1 MIDKTNA
8 QLLVF
13 FSALSDA
20 TRLKIVGLLA
30 QDDFSVEELAEML
43 ALRPPTVSHHL
54 SKLGKIGLV
63 SARAESYYN
72 VYHLNTDVLSKWA
85 GMILNEDK
93 LPGLAGDVDIDA
105 YDKKVIADYTREDGS
120 LKTIPSRRK
129 KLEAVLRYVAR
140 EFVPGAD
147 YPEAEVNRI
156 LHGFHEDTATLRR
169 ELVAAGLMVREK
181 SVYRLAAEP
190 APKHVRSGL
199 TRRTRP

>member
-1 MIDKTNA
+1 MIDKTNS

-43 ALRPPTVSHHL
+43 DLRPPTISHHL

-72 VYHLNTDVLSKWA
+72 IYHLNTDVLSKWA
-85 GMILNEDK
+85 GMILDEDR
-93 LPGLAGDVDIDA
+93 LPSLADDVDINA
-105 YDKKVIADYTREDGS
+105 YDKKVIADYTRPDGS

-129 KLEAVLRYVAR
+129 KLEALLRYVAR
-140 EFVPGAD
+140 EFVEGAD
-147 YPEAEVNRI
+147 YPEGEVNRI
-156 LHGFHEDTATLRR
+156 LRGFHEDTATLRR
-169 ELVAAGLMVREK
+169 ELVGMRLMSRTGG
-181 SVYRLAAEP
+181 VYR
-190 APKHVRSGL
+190 
-199 TRRTRP
+199 RTP

>member
-1 MIDKTNA
+1 MIDRTNS

-43 ALRPPTVSHHL
+43 GLRPSTVSHHL

-72 VYHLNTDVLSKWA
+72 VYHLNTDVLSMWA
-85 GMILNEDK
+85 GMILDEDR
-93 LPGLAGDVDIDA
+93 LPDLAEDVDIDA
-105 YDKKVIADYTREDGS
+105 YDKKVIADYTRPDGT

-129 KLEAVLRYVAR
+129 KLEAVLRHVAR
-140 EFVPGAD
+140 EFVPEMD
-147 YPEAEVNRI
+147 YPEKDVNRI
-156 LHGFHEDTATLRR
+156 LRSFHEDTATLRR
-169 ELVAAGLMVREK
+169 ELIAAQLMTRANGF
-181 SVYRLAAEP
+181 Y
-190 APKHVRSGL
+190 
-199 TRRTRP
+199 RRTA

>member
-1 MIDKTNA
+1 MIDKTNS

-43 ALRPPTVSHHL
+43 DLRASTISHHL

-63 SARAESYYN
+63 SAHAESYYN

-85 GMILNEDK
+85 TMILDEDK
-93 LPGLAGDVDIDA
+93 LPDLAEDVDIDA
-105 YDKKVIADYTREDGS
+105 YDKKVVSDYTRPDGS

-129 KLEAVLRYVAR
+129 KLEAVMRYVAR

-147 YPEAEVNRI
+147 YPEDEVNRM
-156 LHGFHEDTATLRR
+156 LSVFHEDTATLRR
-169 ELVAAGLMVREK
+169 ELVGMRLMNRENGI
-181 SVYRLAAEP
+181 YR
-190 APKHVRSGL
+190 
-199 TRRTRP
+199 RPN

>member
-1 MIDKTNA
+1 MIDRSNS

-43 ALRPPTVSHHL
+43 ALRPSTVSHHL
-54 SKLGKIGLV
+54 SRLGKIGLV

-72 VYHLNTDVLSKWA
+72 IYHLNTEVLSMWA
-85 GMILNEDK
+85 GMILDEEK
-93 LPGLAGDVDIDA
+93 LPDLAEDVDIDA
-105 YDKKVIADYTREDGS
+105 YDKKVIADYTRPDGS

-140 EFVPGAD
+140 EFVAGAG
-147 YPEAEVNRI
+147 YPENEVNRI
-156 LHGFHEDTATLRR
+156 LRGFHEDTATLRR
-169 ELVAAGLMVREK
+169 ELVAMRLMTR
-181 SVYRLAAEP
+181 SNGIYQRAA
-190 APKHVRSGL
+190 
-199 TRRTRP
+199 